1 MGSIAFLLDLL
12 VELLI
17 NGRWYVTELVVRGTG
32 TPILGLLVILA
43 FSLIFV
49 LIAAIITAYGS
60 P

>member
-17 NGRWYVTELVVRGTG
+17 NSKWYVIEKVVRGTG

-43 FSLIFV
+43 FSLIFAFV
-49 LIAAIITAYGS
+49 AAVITAYGS